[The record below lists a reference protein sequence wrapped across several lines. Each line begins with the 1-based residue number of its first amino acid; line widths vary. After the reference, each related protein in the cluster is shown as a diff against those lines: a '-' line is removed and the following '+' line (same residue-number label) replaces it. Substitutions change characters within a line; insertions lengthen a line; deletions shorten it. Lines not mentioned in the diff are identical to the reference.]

1 MNPWFS
7 FSAKAFL
14 KWKPMWVLAIV
25 FFLLFELSCESV
37 RSEDEQGQFDIVLP
51 KLVDTA
57 TYDSIFFH
65 PEALPFDAGFDI
77 IYLGEPQGEIVVG
90 NLFFD
95 LDSFE
100 DKRRSRRYQAWGS
113 SRLMIYVD
121 ENQLIARELLE
132 FRIPGSPSK
141 RKAFRVIP
149 IFVSNPTNDT
159 LTIGNGHFLNG
170 DLMRRTND
178 GYWQKISKPY
188 FFYCGT
194 GIFDILLP
202 PQHIVVALLPAFQ
215 GKIPTR
221 LRFQLNDAISNEFI
235 AGFDSLPQILEQ

>member
-1 MNPWFS
+1 
-7 FSAKAFL
+7 
-14 KWKPMWVLAIV
+14 MWVLAIV
-25 FFLLFELSCESV
+25 LFLLFELSCESV

-77 IYLGEPQGEIVVG
+77 IYLGEPQSEIVVG

-100 DKRRSRRYQAWGS
+100 DKRGSRRYQGWAS

-121 ENQLIARELLE
+121 ENQLIGRKFLE
-132 FRIPGSPSK
+132 FRILGSTYI

-149 IFVSNPTNDT
+149 IFVWNPTNDT
-159 LTIGNGHFLNG
+159 LAIGDGNFLDG
-170 DLMRRTND
+170 DLMRRNSD
-178 GYWQKISKPY
+178 GNWQKISKPY
-188 FFYCGT
+188 FFDCGT
-194 GIFDILLP
+194 GIFEILLRP
-202 PQHIVVALLPAFQ
+202 KHLAIAVIPAFQ

-221 LRFQLNDAISNEFI
+221 LRFQLDDAISNEFI